1 MVDGHIYKG
10 LIDSGAQVSL
20 IALATVVNNHKFA
33 NVKHSELEIKGI
45 GGGVKVLGEITLN
58 MQVAKEVQMEQ
69 LFIVVES
76 LGTDLLLGAN
86 FLIKNRIV
94 LDLANKK
101 VLQEE
106 KNKVNLNKSIN
117 LNSDYHEIKLINTVN
132 LKPQSSTVVA
142 YTLNCNLNNNKLV
155 TNYGIFPDENKL
167 DKDLLIASF
176 IIDSKCEKFV
186 VPIMNCSEKMS
197 QVYILSEVGHEWV
210 PKEVNIV
217 SNENESLADKF
228 RMKETDL
235 SETELTRVTELLN
248 KFNSIV
254 SKNDEDVGFTNTIQ
268 HRIELTKD
276 TAIKQPIRRVTG
288 ELANEI
294 EEILLKDE
302 AAGIIRRSHS
312 AWSSCIVPVKTKCGG
327 MRLAIDYRRLND
339 LTVKDSFPLPNLTD
353 AVYNLHGAKYFTTL
367 DLTRGYYNVPMHE
380 DSIHMTAFSTNRWDE
395 VLCYI
400 DDVLVLGSSFDEHLQ
415 RLHDVFECLANHGLK
430 IKPSKC
436 FLFRKQVRW
445 VPGSTNI
452 IADALSR
459 MNEVELNEGG
469 NVCEDTID
477 PLGSKLIE
485 VKIEGGGDSLVKCF
499 SLWLY
504 GHMNEHLNIRELIVK
519 ELFENQKKYGLE
531 LTKAEKFKLRILKQE
546 GMLLI
551 PEAIEAFANL
561 YACE

>member
-20 IALATVVNNHKFA
+20 IALATVVNNHNFA

-45 GGGVKVLGEITLN
+45 GGEVKVLGEITLN

-86 FLIKNRIV
+86 FFIKNRIV

-155 TNYGIFPDENKL
+155 ANYGIFPDENKL

-186 VPIMNCSEKMS
+186 VPIMNCSEKLI
-197 QVYILSEVGHEWV
+197 QVKANTVIGFAQKLNISDKGILSEVGHEWV

-248 KFNSIV
+248 KFNTIV

-312 AWSSCIVPVKTKCGG
+312 AWSSCIVPVKKKCGG
-327 MRLAIDYRRLND
+327 TRLAIDYRRLND
-339 LTVKDSFPLPNLTD
+339 LTVKDSFPLPNLTG

-380 DSIHMTAFSTNRWDE
+380 DSIHMTAFSTSRSHWEFVRMPFGLCNAGATFQCLMNLVLCGFRWDE

-436 FLFRKQVRW
+436 FLFRK
-445 VPGSTNI
+445 
-452 IADALSR
+452 
-459 MNEVELNEGG
+459 
-469 NVCEDTID
+469 
-477 PLGSKLIE
+477 
-485 VKIEGGGDSLVKCF
+485 
-499 SLWLY
+499 
-504 GHMNEHLNIRELIVK
+504 
-519 ELFENQKKYGLE
+519 
-531 LTKAEKFKLRILKQE
+531 
-546 GMLLI
+546 
-551 PEAIEAFANL
+551 
-561 YACE
+561 

>member
-20 IALATVVNNHKFA
+20 IALATVVNNHNFA
-33 NVKHSELEIKGI
+33 NVKHSELEIKRI

-117 LNSDYHEIKLINTVN
+117 LNSDYYEIKLINTVN

-167 DKDLLIASF
+167 YKDLLIASF

-186 VPIMNCSEKMS
+186 VPIMNCSEKMI
-197 QVYILSEVGHEWV
+197 QVKANTVIGFAQKLNISDKGILSEVGHEWV

-248 KFNSIV
+248 KFNTIV

-312 AWSSCIVPVKTKCGG
+312 AWSSCIVPVKKKCGG
-327 MRLAIDYRRLND
+327 KKVLEWSEECEKSFLSLKEMLTHPRLLAYPDYKSEEPLELHVDASLTGAGAVLSQRQLGITKPIAFISTTFGATEASYSSTARELAGLSTPKNISPFEHQEDINKTEQLIDETHEQLN
-339 LTVKDSFPLPNLTD
+339 L
-353 AVYNLHGAKYFTTL
+353 
-367 DLTRGYYNVPMHE
+367 E
-380 DSIHMTAFSTNRWDE
+380 
-395 VLCYI
+395 
-400 DDVLVLGSSFDEHLQ
+400 
-415 RLHDVFECLANHGLK
+415 
-430 IKPSKC
+430 PS
-436 FLFRKQVRW
+436 V
-445 VPGSTNI
+445 
-452 IADALSR
+452 A
-459 MNEVELNEGG
+459 LNES
-469 NVCEDTID
+469 
-477 PLGSKLIE
+477 PSLGEQLEQVPIAIPKREGLRKLPP
-485 VKIEGGGDSLVKCF
+485 
-499 SLWLY
+499 
-504 GHMNEHLNIRELIVK
+504 
-519 ELFENQKKYGLE
+519 
-531 LTKAEKFKLRILKQE
+531 KAEGFYKL
-546 GMLLI
+546 
-551 PEAIEAFANL
+551 
-561 YACE
+561 

>member
-20 IALATVVNNHKFA
+20 IALATVVNNHNFA
-33 NVKHSELEIKGI
+33 NVKHSELEIKRI

-117 LNSDYHEIKLINTVN
+117 LNSDYYEIKLINTVN

-167 DKDLLIASF
+167 YKDLLIASF

-186 VPIMNCSEKMS
+186 VPIMNCSEKMI
-197 QVYILSEVGHEWV
+197 QVKANTVIGFAQKLNISDKGILSEVGHEWV

-248 KFNSIV
+248 KFNTIV

-312 AWSSCIVPVKTKCGG
+312 AWSSCIVPVKKKCGG
-327 MRLAIDYRRLND
+327 TRLAIDYRRLND

-353 AVYNLHGAKYFTTL
+353 AVYNLHGANTPKNISPFEHQEDINKTEQLIDET
-367 DLTRGYYNVPMHE
+367 HE
-380 DSIHMTAFSTNRWDE
+380 QLNLE
-395 VLCYI
+395 
-400 DDVLVLGSSFDEHLQ
+400 
-415 RLHDVFECLANHGLK
+415 
-430 IKPSKC
+430 PS
-436 FLFRKQVRW
+436 V
-445 VPGSTNI
+445 
-452 IADALSR
+452 A
-459 MNEVELNEGG
+459 LNES
-469 NVCEDTID
+469 
-477 PLGSKLIE
+477 PSLGEQLEQVPIAIPKREGLRKLPP
-485 VKIEGGGDSLVKCF
+485 
-499 SLWLY
+499 
-504 GHMNEHLNIRELIVK
+504 
-519 ELFENQKKYGLE
+519 
-531 LTKAEKFKLRILKQE
+531 KAEGFYKL
-546 GMLLI
+546 
-551 PEAIEAFANL
+551 
-561 YACE
+561 